1 MQGSTVVT
9 ESIRAKLEELR
20 QKVAEEDNQL
30 ADCSAVVEEPEPVY
44 ELKAKLTRKP
54 GDDVMWIVASTQDWT
69 HDALDDVEIIPGT
82 IYADDAPFLPDSMA
96 LTGYFQAD
104 GGKWVH
110 VDNGRVNID
119 RTLHDADW
127 RDKLDD
133 FSEVVE
139 QLNAAMETPHF
150 RHMAEKAAM
159 QQARREQWGAFAL

>member
-1 MQGSTVVT
+1 MQGSAIVT
-9 ESIRAKLEELR
+9 EGVRAKLEELR
-20 QKVAEEDNQL
+20 RKVAEEGREPGPTSI
-30 ADCSAVVEEPEPVY
+30 AEEPEPLY
-44 ELKAKLTRKP
+44 ELKAKLTYKP
-54 GDDVMWIVASTQDWT
+54 GDSTMWIVASNQDWT

-104 GGKWVH
+104 NGKWVH
-110 VDNGRVNID
+110 VDNGRVRVDGKNGS
-119 RTLHDADW
+119 ADW
-127 RDKLDD
+127 RAKLDD

-139 QLNAAMETPHF
+139 QLNAAMETPRF